1 MAEKS
6 REPTS
11 ETQHRDPHH
20 RRVMAIAIIAVLV
33 LLGAMV
39 WVVQLF
45 IAQQKLERCLAS
57 GRRDCLR
64 IEAPPRDNTPD
75 DRTGEQ
81 RQ

>member
-1 MAEKS
+1 MPEMSPAPPPD
-6 REPTS
+6 RD
-11 ETQHRDPHH
+11 HRDPHH
-20 RRVMAIAIIAVLV
+20 RRVMAIAIVAVLL

-64 IEAPPRDNTPD
+64 IEAPLRNNGPE
-75 DRTGEQ
+75 DRSGEQ
-81 RQ
+81 R